1 MFEYLQ
7 KRFGLDKLVF
17 ERLSN
22 NEDYQ
27 ELLRDYETIFK
38 QSQEFDKDTEQYS
51 YYRGL
56 LFELE
61 EEIVDLLISV
71 EENNSEL

>member
-1 MFEYLQ
+1 MFEYL
-7 KRFGLDKLVF
+7 KERFGLDEQLF

-22 NEDYQ
+22 NEDHK
-27 ELLRDYETIFK
+27 ELLKDYETIYK

-61 EEIVDLLISV
+61 EEIVDLILSV
-71 EENNSEL
+71 GENEI

>member
-1 MFEYLQ
+1 MFEYL
-7 KRFGLDKLVF
+7 KERFGLDEQLF

-22 NEDYQ
+22 NEDHK
-27 ELLRDYETIFK
+27 ELLRDYETIYK
-38 QSQEFDKDTEQYS
+38 QSQEFAHDTEQHS

-61 EEIVDLLISV
+61 EEIVDLILTV
-71 EENNSEL
+71 GENEF